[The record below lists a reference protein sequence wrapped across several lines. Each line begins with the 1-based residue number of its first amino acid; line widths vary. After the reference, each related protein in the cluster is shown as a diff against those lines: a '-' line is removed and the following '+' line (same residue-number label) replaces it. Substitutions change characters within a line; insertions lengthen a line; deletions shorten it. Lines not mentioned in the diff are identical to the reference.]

1 MEINKARQRDRKQF
15 WVAAGGRQVK
25 KEDIL
30 SRGGMFQHP
39 ERMVMT
45 ARMTLDTKPKPC
57 YMPRSVLHILHV

>member
-45 ARMTLDTKPKPC
+45 A
-57 YMPRSVLHILHV
+57 